1 MTEYGHHELAE
12 RLNLAFTA
20 LREEA
25 QTDNEVRYGT
35 DCTDGGRSWCRKDR
49 TPCR

>member
-35 DCTDGGRSWCRKDR
+35 GLH
-49 TPCR
+49 